1 MTMSEIKFCPH
12 CDGQPV
18 IGTGKCLIYYGA
30 RISCKFCGASTR
42 FYTSKISLED
52 AKQQAIKAWN
62 RRDSPANRGQ
72 WVYWEGWIGNHD
84 QRIDDAT
91 CKDCGYKHPTVRWRK
106 GDERNS
112 TPDKLA
118 NYCPN
123 CGLEMF
129 KR

>member
-1 MTMSEIKFCPH
+1 MSDLKYCPF
-12 CDGQPV
+12 CDGEPV
-18 IGTGKCLIYYGA
+18 MSAGKAFFRYFA
-30 RISCKFCGASTR
+30 EVSCKFCGAKTK
-42 FYTSKISLED
+42 FYSSKISLED
-52 AKQQAIKAWN
+52 AKQKAIEAWN

-72 WVYWEGWIGNHD
+72 WKYWDGWVGNHD

-91 CKDCGYKHPTVRWRK
+91 CSECGYKHPTVRWRK
-106 GDERNS
+106 GDKPNS
-112 TPDKLA
+112 TPDKLS